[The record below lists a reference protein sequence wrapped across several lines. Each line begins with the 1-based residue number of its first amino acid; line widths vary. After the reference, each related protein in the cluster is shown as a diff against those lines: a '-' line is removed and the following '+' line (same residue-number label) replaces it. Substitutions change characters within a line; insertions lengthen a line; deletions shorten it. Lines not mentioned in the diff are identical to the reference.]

1 MVEVDEAD
9 VVTEVS
15 ECFVAYDEALL
26 ANDLEALDRWFW
38 ASPSAVRY
46 GIGEE
51 LHGYDAI
58 AAHRRSN
65 PGPITR
71 GPITRRAITTFGRD
85 AATVC
90 VEFDGNGRQTQTW
103 IRVGDEW
110 RIVCAHVSL
119 RHGP

>member
-1 MVEVDEAD
+1 MVEVNEAD
-9 VVTEVS
+9 ALAEVS

-26 ANDLEALDRWFW
+26 ANDVEALDRCFW

-51 LHGYDAI
+51 LHGHDAI
-58 AAHRRSN
+58 AAHRRFH
-65 PGPITR
+65 PGPISR

-103 IRVGDEW
+103 IRVDDAW
-110 RIVCAHVSL
+110 RIVSAHVSL
-119 RHGP
+119 RHPS